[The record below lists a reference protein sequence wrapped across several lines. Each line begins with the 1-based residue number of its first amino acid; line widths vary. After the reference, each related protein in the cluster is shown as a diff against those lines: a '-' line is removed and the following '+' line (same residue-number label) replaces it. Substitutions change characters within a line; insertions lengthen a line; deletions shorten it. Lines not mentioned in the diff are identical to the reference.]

1 MGRLF
6 NHKSHPHD
14 NVKLVT
20 VGVFSA
26 KELAT
31 KTYLCEYNGEVVD
44 REEAARRGQWV
55 GFSFINPICTTKSS
69 L

>member
-14 NVKLVT
+14 NVKLVM
-20 VGVFSA
+20 VGIFSV
-26 KELAT
+26 KELAA

-44 REEAARRGQWV
+44 REAARRGQWV
-55 GFSFINPICTTKSS
+55 GFSFINPIHTTMSS

>member
-20 VGVFSA
+20 VGVFSV
-26 KELAT
+26 KELAA
-31 KTYLCEYNGEVVD
+31 KTYLCEYNGKVVD
-44 REEAARRGQWV
+44 REEAARRGRRV
-55 GFSFINPICTTKSS
+55 GFSFINPIRMTMSS